1 MKNRKIPLRKCV
13 ASQEMKPKR
22 ELIRIVRSK
31 EGDVSI
37 DPTGKMPGRGAY
49 ISKDKQCILDA
60 KKKNVLEHH
69 LGVKVDESIYNELLQ
84 FIEKEQR

>member
-1 MKNRKIPLRKCV
+1 MKNRKVPLRKCI
-13 ASQEMKPKR
+13 ATQEMKAKR

-31 EGDVSI
+31 DGEVSI
-37 DPTGKMPGRGAY
+37 DPTGKMSGRGAY

-60 KKKNVLEHH
+60 KKKNVLAHH
-69 LGVKVDESIYNELLQ
+69 LGVKVDESIYDEILQ